1 MNQRPKDRH
10 GLESESLIY
19 IVDDDK
25 MVAEVVE
32 AVLRTRQYQIRLFD
46 DPQVALEAFLEANP
60 KPDLLFTDYVM
71 ERMNGLELIDKCRTT
86 HPSLKTI
93 LYSGIIGQD
102 IWNDSGTKPDIFISK
117 PFNPK
122 MVLETVRTIL
132 AAR

>member
-1 MNQRPKDRH
+1 MDQSPEDRR
-10 GLESESLIY
+10 GQESEALIY

-32 AVLRTRQYQIRLFD
+32 AVLRTRRYQVRLFD
-46 DPQVALEAFLEANP
+46 DPQVALETFLEANP

-71 ERMNGLELIDKCRTT
+71 DRMNGLELIEKCRGT

-93 LYSGIIGQD
+93 LYSGTIGQD
-102 IWNDSGTKPDIFISK
+102 IWNDSETKPDDFISK

-122 MVLETVRTIL
+122 TVLEAVRTVL

>member
-1 MNQRPKDRH
+1 MDQWPKDR
-10 GLESESLIY
+10 GGRESEALIY

-25 MVAEVVE
+25 IVAEVVE
-32 AVLRTRQYQIRLFD
+32 AVLRMRRYQVRLFD
-46 DPQVALEAFLEANP
+46 DPQVALDTFLEANP

-71 ERMNGLELIDKCRTT
+71 DRMNGLELIEKCRRT
-86 HPSLKTI
+86 HPCLKTI
-93 LYSGIIGQD
+93 LYSGTNGQD

-122 MVLETVRTIL
+122 MVLETVRTVL

>member
-1 MNQRPKDRH
+1 MDKLPEDRR
-10 GLESESLIY
+10 GQESEALIY

-32 AVLRTRQYQIRLFD
+32 AVLRMRRYQVRLFN
-46 DPQVALEAFLEANP
+46 DPQVALESFLEAKP

-71 ERMNGLELIDKCRTT
+71 DQMNGLELIEKCRGI

-93 LYSGIIGQD
+93 LYSGTIGRD
-102 IWNDSGTKPDIFISK
+102 IRNDSGTKPDIFISK

-122 MVLETVRTIL
+122 AVLETVRTVL
-132 AAR
+132 AAL

>member
-1 MNQRPKDRH
+1 MDQWPKDR
-10 GLESESLIY
+10 GGRESEALIY

-25 MVAEVVE
+25 IVAEVVE
-32 AVLRTRQYQIRLFD
+32 AVLRMRRYQVRLFD
-46 DPQVALEAFLEANP
+46 DPQVALDTFLEANP

-71 ERMNGLELIDKCRTT
+71 DRMNGLELIEKCRGT

-93 LYSGIIGQD
+93 LYSGVVGQD

-117 PFNPK
+117 PFDPK
-122 MVLETVRTIL
+122 MVLETVRTVL